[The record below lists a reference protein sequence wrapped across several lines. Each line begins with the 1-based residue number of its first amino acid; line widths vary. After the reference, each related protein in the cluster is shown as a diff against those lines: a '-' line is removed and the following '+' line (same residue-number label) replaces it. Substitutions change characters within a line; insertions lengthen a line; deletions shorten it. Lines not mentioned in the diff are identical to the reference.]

1 MALTTEDRLA
11 IINRLSRYNHA
22 IDDLL
27 PDAADAWADCFT
39 EDGTFRAVTRSGATA
54 VDRFSDAIRAKA
66 MPGDSLQ
73 TDPEALI
80 SLRGRQQLRAF
91 AVSSHGAHANGLQP
105 GYHWV
110 SNPLIEG
117 DGDQATMTCYLRV
130 VAGKTQ
136 DFDESITA
144 TGVYRDQLRK
154 IDGQWKFQSRQVTF
168 DD

>member
-1 MALTTEDRLA
+1 MALTTDDRLA
-11 IINRLSRYNHA
+11 IMDRLSRYNHA

-54 VDRFSDAIRAKA
+54 GDRFSDAIRALA
-66 MPGDSLQ
+66 MPGDSQ
-73 TDPEALI
+73 QSDPEALI

-91 AVSSHGAHANGLQP
+91 AVSSHAAHANGLQP

-136 DFDESITA
+136 DLDESTTA
-144 TGVYRDQLRK
+144 TGFYRDQLRK
-154 IDGQWKFQSRQVTF
+154 IEGQWKFQSRQVRF

>member
-1 MALTTEDRLA
+1 MALTEEDRLA
-11 IINRLSRYNHA
+11 IINRLSRYNTA

-54 VDRFSDAIRAKA
+54 GDRFTGDYLAKA
-66 MPGDSLQ
+66 MPGDSSQ
-73 TDPEALI
+73 TDPDALI

-91 AVSSHGAHANGLQP
+91 ALASHAAHANGVQP

-117 DGDQATMTCYLRV
+117 DADQATMSCYLRV
-130 VAGKTQ
+130 VAGKTKEL
-136 DFDESITA
+136 DESTTA
-144 TGVYRDQLRK
+144 TGLYRDHLRK
-154 IDGQWKFQSRQVTF
+154 IDGQWKFQSRHVRF